1 MPYITYNFQM
11 PKVNAELKEINEDLI
26 NAFRESI
33 REIRK
38 SNKMTQGNVSNNCL
52 VEFRYYQELE
62 SENHNPSLGIFFQV
76 AKGLG
81 VQPNVLIDKIISKL
95 KNPENLIAIT
105 E

>member
-1 MPYITYNFQM
+1 M
-11 PKVNAELKEINEDLI
+11 PKVNTELKEINDDLI
-26 NAFRESI
+26 NAFKLSI

-38 SNKMTQGNVSNNCL
+38 SKKMTQGNVSNNCL

-62 SENHNPSLGIFFQV
+62 SQHHNPSLGIFFQI

-81 VQPNVLIDKIISKL
+81 VHPNELIDKIISHL
-95 KNPENLIAIT
+95 KNPENLIV